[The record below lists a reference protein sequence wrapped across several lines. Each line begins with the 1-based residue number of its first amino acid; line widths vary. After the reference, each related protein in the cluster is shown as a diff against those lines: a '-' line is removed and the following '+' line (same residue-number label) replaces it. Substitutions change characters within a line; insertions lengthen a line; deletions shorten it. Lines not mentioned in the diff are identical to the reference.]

1 MPPAT
6 AGARARPGLSASWFL
21 GAGRLAPWLLVALTF
36 PGGCAWWAPTEPL
49 SDAPVELEGVPFFP
63 QRAHHCGPAALAT
76 VLGANGVGVH
86 PDALAAAVYLPGRQG
101 ALQVEMLAAARRHGF
116 MAVPVDTAPASL
128 LGQLRHGRP
137 VLVLQN
143 QGLEVMP
150 VWHYAVVVGYLPEPD
165 RFVLRSGR
173 ERREQL
179 GRGRLAATL
188 ERAGDWAVVL
198 VRPGAP
204 PDGLD
209 PDAFLGA
216 AADLENTGAFESALA
231 GFRAAVDVWPEL
243 ASARLGV
250 ANNLYYLNRL
260 DQAETAYRALLA
272 GHPDHVVAVHNLS
285 TLLLERGRPCEA
297 AAVVAAAPA
306 LTGPLMETARRA
318 VAGACPGGAGRQT
331 AAPQTGSVA
340 ASCARTIDDQGSKPC
355 PTSERR

>member
-1 MPPAT
+1 MPTAT
-6 AGARARPGLSASWFL
+6 AGARARPGLPASWS
-21 GAGRLAPWLLVALTF
+21 GAMRRARWLLLALSLSA
-36 PGGCAWWAPTEPL
+36 GCAWWAPAEPL
-49 SDAPVELEGVPFFP
+49 RDTPVELEGVPFFP
-63 QRAHHCGPAALAT
+63 QRVHHCGPAALAT
-76 VLGANGVGVH
+76 VLGANGVDVH
-86 PDALAAAVYLPGRQG
+86 PDELASAVYLPDREG
-101 ALQVEMLAAARRHGF
+101 ALQVEMLAAARRRGL
-116 MAVPVDTAPASL
+116 MAVPVDTAPAGL
-128 LGQLRHGRP
+128 VGQLGHGRP

-150 VWHYAVVVGYLPEPD
+150 VWHYAVVVGYLPESD

-173 ERREQL
+173 ERRQRV

-204 PDGLD
+204 PDGLE
-209 PDAFLGA
+209 PGAFLGA
-216 AADLENTGAFESALA
+216 AADLENTGAHELALA
-231 GFRAAVDVWPEL
+231 GFRAAVDAWPEL

-260 DQAETAYRALLA
+260 EQAEAAYRALLT
-272 GHPDHVVAVHNLS
+272 GHPEHVVAVHNLS

-318 VAGACPGGAGRQT
+318 VAGVCPGGAGPQ
-331 AAPQTGSVA
+331 AATSL
-340 ASCARTIDDQGSKPC
+340 AR
-355 PTSERR
+355 